1 MTGPGERTSESLRIE
16 PLPPELVHEPL
27 NWLFA
32 EHYRHRQLCQLIERV
47 GNATVLLRDEAQE
60 ILDFLRHDL
69 PLHVI
74 DEEDDLF
81 PLLRRR
87 CQPADELD
95 AVLGALAAEHRDDL
109 EHAVTLIAVL
119 DRALAAGQA
128 PGHDLETQRLF
139 TEFAQQERRHIALE
153 NAVVLPIARLRLTAL
168 DLRSLS
174 TRMAARRGVLL
185 DPPGDEATS

>member
-1 MTGPGERTSESLRIE
+1 MTQGIWIE
-16 PLPPELVHEPL
+16 PLPPELIHEPL

-47 GNATVLLRDEAQE
+47 GTATVLLADEARE
-60 ILDFLRHDL
+60 ILAFLRHDM

-95 AVLGALAAEHRDDL
+95 AMLGALSAEHHDDL
-109 EHAVTLIAVL
+109 DRSRALIAAL
-119 DRALAAGQA
+119 EQALADGRS
-128 PGHDLETQRLF
+128 PGRDRESRRLF
-139 TEFAQQERRHIALE
+139 TDFAQHERRHIALE
-153 NAVVLPIARLRLTAL
+153 NAVVLPIARLRLTAA

-174 TRMAARRGVLL
+174 IRLAARRGVLL
-185 DPPGDEATS
+185 DPQGEETSS

>member
-1 MTGPGERTSESLRIE
+1 MSKSPRIE
-16 PLPPELVHEPL
+16 PLPAELVHEPL

-47 GNATVLLRDEAQE
+47 GAATILLRDEVHE
-60 ILDFLRHDL
+60 ILAFLRHDM

-95 AVLGALAAEHRDDL
+95 AVLGALSAEHHDDL
-109 EHAVTLIAVL
+109 DRSRTLIAAL
-119 DRALAAGQA
+119 EQALADGQA
-128 PGHDLETQRLF
+128 PGHDREIRRLF
-139 TEFAQQERRHIALE
+139 TDFALHERRHIALE
-153 NAVVLPIARLRLTAL
+153 NAVVLPIARLRLTAA

-174 TRMAARRGVLL
+174 VRLAARRGVLL
-185 DPPGDEATS
+185 DPVEGEAAS

>member
-1 MTGPGERTSESLRIE
+1 MSPSPGIE
-16 PLPPELVHEPL
+16 PLPPELIHEPL

-47 GNATVLLRDEAQE
+47 GNATVLLGDEAHE
-60 ILDFLRHDL
+60 ILDFLRQDM

-95 AVLGALAAEHRDDL
+95 GVLGALSAEHHDD
-109 EHAVTLIAVL
+109 L
-119 DRALAAGQA
+119 DRARALIATLERALADGQA
-128 PGHDLETQRLF
+128 PGHDRETRRLF
-139 TEFAQQERRHIALE
+139 TDFAQHERRHIALE
-153 NAVVLPIARLRLTAL
+153 NAVVLPIARLRLTTA
-168 DLRSLS
+168 DLRSL
-174 TRMAARRGVLL
+174 TIRLAARRGVLL
-185 DPPGDEATS
+185 DPEGDEAAS

>member
-1 MTGPGERTSESLRIE
+1 MTQSSRIE
-16 PLPPELVHEPL
+16 PLPPELIHEPL

-47 GNATVLLRDEAQE
+47 GNATVLLNDEAHE
-60 ILDFLRHDL
+60 ILAFLRHDM

-95 AVLGALAAEHRDDL
+95 AVLGALSAEHHEDL
-109 EHAVTLIAVL
+109 ERARVLIAAL
-119 DRALAAGQA
+119 ERALADGQA
-128 PGHDLETQRLF
+128 PGRDRQSRARF
-139 TEFAQQERRHIALE
+139 AEFALHERRHLALE
-153 NAVVLPIARLRLTAL
+153 NAVVLPIARLRLTAA

-174 TRMAARRGVLL
+174 TRLAARRGLLL
-185 DPPGDEATS
+185 DRDGGEVSP

>member
-1 MTGPGERTSESLRIE
+1 MTGPGERTSENLRIE

-47 GNATVLLRDEAQE
+47 GNATVLLRDEARE
-60 ILDFLRHDL
+60 ILDFLRQDM
-69 PLHVI
+69 PLHII

-95 AVLGALAAEHRDDL
+95 AVLGALSAEHRDDL
-109 EHAVTLIAVL
+109 EQA
-119 DRALAAGQA
+119 RALTAGLERALEDGQP
-128 PGHDLETQRLF
+128 PGRDRDARRLF
-139 TEFAQQERRHIALE
+139 TEFALRERRHIALE
-153 NAVVLPIARLRLTAL
+153 NAVVLPIARLRLTPA

-174 TRMAARRGVLL
+174 IRLAARRGVLL
-185 DPPGDEATS
+185 DSREDETAS

>member
-1 MTGPGERTSESLRIE
+1 MSQAPRIE
-16 PLPPELVHEPL
+16 PLPPELIHEPL

-60 ILDFLRHDL
+60 ILAFLRHDM

-95 AVLGALAAEHRDDL
+95 GVLGALSVEHRDDL
-109 EHAVTLIAVL
+109 EQS
-119 DRALAAGQA
+119 RALISGLQRGLADGQA
-128 PGHDLETQRLF
+128 PGHDRETRALF
-139 TEFAQQERRHIALE
+139 TEFAIHERRHIALE
-153 NAVVLPIARLRLTAL
+153 NAVVLPIARLRLTTE

-174 TRMAARRGVLL
+174 IRLAARRGVLL
-185 DPPGDEATS
+185 DPPGDEARI

>member
-1 MTGPGERTSESLRIE
+1 MTQSPRIE
-16 PLPPELVHEPL
+16 ALPPELIHEPL

-47 GNATVLLRDEAQE
+47 GTATVLLSDEAHE
-60 ILDFLRHDL
+60 ILAFLRHDM
-69 PLHVI
+69 PLHVV

-95 AVLGALAAEHRDDL
+95 AVLGALSAEHHDDL
-109 EHAVTLIAVL
+109 DRARTLIAGL
-119 DRALAAGQA
+119 ERALADGQP
-128 PGHDLETQRLF
+128 PGHDREARRFF
-139 TEFAQQERRHIALE
+139 TEFALHERRHIALE
-153 NAVVLPIARLRLTAL
+153 NAVVLPIARLRLTAA

-174 TRMAARRGVLL
+174 VRLAARRGVLL
-185 DPPGDEATS
+185 DPLDGERGS

>member
-1 MTGPGERTSESLRIE
+1 MSQTPRIE
-16 PLPPELVHEPL
+16 PLPPELVREPL

-47 GNATVLLRDEAQE
+47 GVATVLLDDEARE
-60 ILDFLRHDL
+60 ILAFLRHDM

-95 AVLGALAAEHRDDL
+95 AVLGALSAEHRNDL
-109 EHAVTLIAVL
+109 EQA
-119 DRALAAGQA
+119 RALISALEEALDGGGA
-128 PGHDLETQRLF
+128 PGHDRETRRLF
-139 TEFAQQERRHIALE
+139 MDFALHERRHIAME
-153 NAVVLPIARLRLTAL
+153 NAVVLPIARLRLTAA
-168 DLRSLS
+168 DLGALS
-174 TRMAARRGVLL
+174 VRLAARRGVLL
-185 DPPGDEATS
+185 DPLGGEAPP

>member
-1 MTGPGERTSESLRIE
+1 MSHSLRIE

-47 GNATVLLRDEAQE
+47 GNATILLHDEAQE
-60 ILDFLRHDL
+60 ILAFLRHDM

-87 CQPADELD
+87 CLPADELD
-95 AVLGALAAEHRDDL
+95 AVLGALSAEHHDDL
-109 EHAVTLIAVL
+109 ELSRSLIAALVQALADGRAPGL
-119 DRALAAGQA
+119 DRE
-128 PGHDLETQRLF
+128 HRRLF
-139 TEFAQQERRHIALE
+139 SQFALHERRHIALE
-153 NAVVLPIARLRLTAL
+153 NAVVLPIARLRLTAA

-174 TRMAARRGVLL
+174 IRLAARRGVLL
-185 DPPGDEATS
+185 DPLVEEAAS

>member
-1 MTGPGERTSESLRIE
+1 MNPVQQIE
-16 PLPPELVHEPL
+16 ALPPELVHEPL

-32 EHYRHRQLCQLIERV
+32 EHYRHRQLCQLIDRV
-47 GNATVLLRDEAQE
+47 GTATVLLRDEARE
-60 ILDFLRHDL
+60 ILDFLRHDM

-95 AVLGALAAEHRDDL
+95 AVLGALSAEHRDDL
-109 EHAVTLIAVL
+109 EHSRALIAAL
-119 DRALAAGQA
+119 EQALAQEQA
-128 PGHDLETQRLF
+128 PARDRDARRLF
-139 TEFAQQERRHIALE
+139 TDYAQHERRHIALE
-153 NAVVLPIARLRLTAL
+153 NAVVLPIARLRLSAA

-174 TRMAARRGVLL
+174 TRLAARRGILL
-185 DPPGDEATS
+185 APAGLEALP

>member
-1 MTGPGERTSESLRIE
+1 MSQSPRIE

-32 EHYRHRQLCQLIERV
+32 EHYRHRQLCQLIDRV
-47 GNATVLLRDEAQE
+47 GTATVLLRDEAQE
-60 ILDFLRHDL
+60 ILDFLRHDM

-87 CQPADELD
+87 CHPGDELD
-95 AVLGALAAEHRDDL
+95 AVLGALSAEHRDDL
-109 EHAVTLIAVL
+109 EHSRTLIAAL
-119 DRALAAGQA
+119 EQALADGQA
-128 PGHDLETQRLF
+128 PARDRNARRLF
-139 TEFAQQERRHIALE
+139 TDYAQHERRHIALE
-153 NAVVLPIARLRLTAL
+153 NAVVLPIARLRLSAP

-174 TRMAARRGVLL
+174 TRLAARRGILL
-185 DPPGDEATS
+185 DPTRSGAVP

>member
-1 MTGPGERTSESLRIE
+1 MNQVPLIE

-32 EHYRHRQLCQLIERV
+32 EHYRHRQLCHLIERV
-47 GNATVLLRDEAQE
+47 GTATVLLTDEAHE
-60 ILDFLRHDL
+60 ILTFLRHDM

-87 CQPADELD
+87 CQAADELD
-95 AVLGALAAEHRDDL
+95 SVLGALSAQHHDDL
-109 EHAVTLIAVL
+109 NRARALIDSL
-119 DRALAAGQA
+119 ERALADGRA
-128 PGHDLETQRLF
+128 PGQDRESRRVF
-139 TEFAQQERRHIALE
+139 TDFALHERRHIALE
-153 NAVVLPIARLRLTAL
+153 NAVVLPIARLRLTAA

-174 TRMAARRGVLL
+174 IRLAARRGVLL
-185 DPPGDEATS
+185 DPQGEEATS

>member
-60 ILDFLRHDL
+60 ILDFLRHDM

-95 AVLGALAAEHRDDL
+95 AVLGALSAEHRDDL
-109 EHAVTLIAVL
+109 EQARALIAGL
-119 DRALAAGQA
+119 HQALEDGQA
-128 PGHDLETQRLF
+128 PGRDRETRRLF
-139 TEFAQQERRHIALE
+139 TEFALHERRHIALE
-153 NAVVLPIARLRLTAL
+153 NAVVLPIARLRLTAA

-174 TRMAARRGVLL
+174 IRLAARRGVLL
-185 DPPGDEATS
+185 DVRGDEAAS

>member
-1 MTGPGERTSESLRIE
+1 MTPGAWIE

-47 GNATVLLRDEAQE
+47 GAATILLREEAGE
-60 ILDFLRHDL
+60 ILAFLRHDM
-69 PLHVI
+69 PLHII

-87 CQPADELD
+87 CLLADELD
-95 AVLGALAAEHRDDL
+95 VVLGALSAEHHDDL
-109 EHAVTLIAVL
+109 ERARDLITAL
-119 DRALAAGQA
+119 ERALGGGGA
-128 PGHDLETQRLF
+128 PGYDRETRRLF
-139 TEFAQQERRHIALE
+139 TDFALHERRHIALE
-153 NAVVLPIARLRLTAL
+153 NAVVLPIARLRLTAA

-174 TRMAARRGVLL
+174 VRLAARRGVLL
-185 DPPGDEATS
+185 DPVDGKTAS

>member
-1 MTGPGERTSESLRIE
+1 MTQALRIE
-16 PLPPELVHEPL
+16 PLPPELIHEPL

-47 GNATVLLRDEAQE
+47 GNATVLLSDEAHE
-60 ILDFLRHDL
+60 ILAFLRHDM

-87 CQPADELD
+87 CLPADELD
-95 AVLGALAAEHRDDL
+95 AVLGALSAEHHDDL
-109 EHAVTLIAVL
+109 DRARTLIAAL
-119 DRALAAGQA
+119 ERALADGQP
-128 PGHDLETQRLF
+128 PGHDREARRFF
-139 TEFAQQERRHIALE
+139 TEFARHERRHIALE
-153 NAVVLPIARLRLTAL
+153 NAVVLPIARLRLTAA

-174 TRMAARRGVLL
+174 VRLAARRGVLL
-185 DPPGDEATS
+185 DPVVGETPS

>member
-1 MTGPGERTSESLRIE
+1 MNQNLLIE

-47 GNATVLLRDEAQE
+47 GTATVLLREEAQE
-60 ILDFLRHDL
+60 ILTFLRHDM

-87 CQPADELD
+87 CQATDELD
-95 AVLGALAAEHRDDL
+95 TVLGALSAEHRDDL
-109 EHAVTLIAVL
+109 EHARGVIASL
-119 DRALAAGQA
+119 EAALAN
-128 PGHDLETQRLF
+128 GHSPARDRETRRLF
-139 TEFAQQERRHIALE
+139 TDYAMHERSHIALE
-153 NAVVLPIARLRLTAL
+153 NAVVLPIARLRLTAA
-168 DLRSLS
+168 DLKSLS
-174 TRMAARRGVLL
+174 TRLAARRGILL
-185 DPPGDEATS
+185 DQEAGL

>member
-1 MTGPGERTSESLRIE
+1 MSQSPGIE
-16 PLPPELVHEPL
+16 PLPPELIHEPL

-47 GNATVLLRDEAQE
+47 GNATVLLSDEAHE
-60 ILDFLRHDL
+60 ILAFLRHDM

-95 AVLGALAAEHRDDL
+95 AVLGALSAEHRDDL
-109 EHAVTLIAVL
+109 EQARALIAAL
-119 DRALAAGQA
+119 EQALADGR
-128 PGHDLETQRLF
+128 PPSHDRETRRLF
-139 TEFAQQERRHIALE
+139 TDFALHERRHIALE
-153 NAVVLPIARLRLTAL
+153 NAVVLPIARLRLTAA

-174 TRMAARRGVLL
+174 VRLAARRGVLL
-185 DPPGDEATS
+185 EPVEGKAAS

>member
-1 MTGPGERTSESLRIE
+1 MTGQDARTSQTSLIE
-16 PLPPELVHEPL
+16 RLPPELVHEPL

-47 GNATVLLRDEAQE
+47 GTATVLLGDEAQE
-60 ILDFLRHDL
+60 ILDFLRHDM

-74 DEEDDLF
+74 DAEDDLF

-95 AVLGALAAEHRDDL
+95 AVLGALSAEHRDDL
-109 EHAVTLIAVL
+109 THAQTLI
-119 DRALAAGQA
+119 DRLQKALMDGRA
-128 PGHDLETQRLF
+128 PGHDLQTRQLF
-139 TEFAQQERRHIALE
+139 VDFAARERRHIALE
-153 NAVVLPIARLRLTAL
+153 NAVVLPIARLRLTAA

-174 TRMAARRGVLL
+174 IRIAARRGVLL
-185 DPPGDEATS
+185 EAPMGETAS